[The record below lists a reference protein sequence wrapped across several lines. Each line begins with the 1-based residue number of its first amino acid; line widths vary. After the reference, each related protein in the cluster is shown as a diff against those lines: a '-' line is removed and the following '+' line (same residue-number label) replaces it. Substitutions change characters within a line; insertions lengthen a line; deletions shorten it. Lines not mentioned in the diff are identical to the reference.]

1 MVSEAGR
8 CQVLINSAEPMTIM
22 DRLAK
27 DILDLRVDIKPL
39 APELIA
45 CIDYAEDWNLN
56 WGCIRANTFILLGC
70 FNNHIH
76 DKTR

>member
-8 CQVLINSAEPMTIM
+8 CQVLNNSAEPTTIM

-45 CIDYAEDWNLN
+45 CTDM
-56 WGCIRANTFILLGC
+56 
-70 FNNHIH
+70 H
-76 DKTR
+76 DTGI

>member
-8 CQVLINSAEPMTIM
+8 CQALINSDEPTTTM

-27 DILDLRVDIKPL
+27 DILDLRVDIKLL

-45 CIDYAEDWNLN
+45 
-56 WGCIRANTFILLGC
+56 GTVM
-70 FNNHIH
+70 
-76 DKTR
+76 